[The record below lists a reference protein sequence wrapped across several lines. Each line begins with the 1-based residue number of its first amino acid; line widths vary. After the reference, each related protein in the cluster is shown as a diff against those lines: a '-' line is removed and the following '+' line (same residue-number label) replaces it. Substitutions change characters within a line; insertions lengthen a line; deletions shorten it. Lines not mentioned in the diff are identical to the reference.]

1 MTPEEREKLAA
12 KQRELTEGAKAL
24 IDNAESTA
32 DELKRADEM
41 IGEAVDIEQKVAQFE
56 ADEKAAADR
65 RERIGERESWAKQSR
80 GTLKGMAGGTG
91 ALDGD
96 DEPVTG
102 PLSKLG
108 STGLERKGAFVGK
121 QVDGE
126 FVKLCRTD
134 QWESNSPASKR
145 LRTAATPEYK
155 AAFGQYLRGGEK
167 WATKALSEGVDTAG
181 GSLVPPD
188 IQAEIIRRLPG
199 LAIVEERASTQTT
212 TRDRVLVPRIAAATT
227 DATMY
232 SSAVSFTM
240 VGETPSA
247 SAGDVSPSFEQIGV
261 DIHTAKMETSVS
273 RNLLADEGYDL
284 EGFLIEEFRR
294 AATLGKDDKF
304 LTGDGTNQPLGITI
318 DSDITAVAS
327 GVSGAMAADGLQAL
341 VHALPAQYRPGA
353 NLAFSRDALEDIAKL
368 KDGEGRYLLN
378 LMNGGGI
385 AEGVGP
391 QLLGVPYL
399 VSDFLSSVS
408 ASATVGFYGN
418 LQFYRVINRL
428 ELSIQVL
435 DQVSA
440 RSNQNVYVA
449 FLRFGGLVTVPEAF
463 RLATVTA

>member
-1 MTPEEREKLAA
+1 MTPEEREKLAV

-80 GTLKGMAGGTG
+80 GTLKGMAGGSG
-91 ALDGD
+91 ALDD
-96 DEPVTG
+96 DEPTG

-126 FVKLCRTD
+126 FVKLCRAE
-134 QWESNSPASKR
+134 QWEAQSPSSKR
-145 LRTAATPEYK
+145 LRAAASPEYK

-167 WATKALSEGVDTAG
+167 WASKALTEGVDTAG
-181 GSLVPPD
+181 GYLVPPD

-199 LAIVEERASTQTT
+199 LAIVEERASVQTT
-212 TRDRVLVPRIAAATT
+212 TRDRVQVPRIAAATT

-240 VGETPSA
+240 VGEVPSA
-247 SAGDVSPSFEQIGV
+247 SAGDVSPSFEQIAV
-261 DIHTAKMETSVS
+261 DVHTAKMETSVS
-273 RNLLADEGYDL
+273 RNLLADDGYDL

-294 AATLGKDDKF
+294 AGTLGKDDKF
-304 LTGDGTNQPLGITI
+304 LTGTGSNEPLGITI
-318 DSDITAVAS
+318 DGDITAVAS
-327 GVSGAMAADGLQAL
+327 GVSGAMAADGLQNL

-353 NLAFSRDALEDIAKL
+353 VLAFSRDAVEEIAKL
-368 KDGEGRYLLN
+368 KDGEGRYLLDM
-378 LMNGGGI
+378 MNGGLAFGAPPNI
-385 AEGVGP
+385 
-391 QLLGVPYL
+391 LGVPYL
-399 VSDFLSSVS
+399 VSDFLSSVASS
-408 ASATVGFYGN
+408 AVVGFYGN
-418 LQFYRVINRL
+418 LNFYRVVNRL

-463 RLATVTA
+463 RTATVTA